1 MKNKKGNLKLNICSA
16 VSLFLSL
23 LVTGLVGISKFSRAG
38 KYTTSSGATVTYGFK
53 NSLFNYFRMWKP
65 FLFQHWLAYVGC
77 VIICIAVVALIT
89 LVIYAIVKKQKQAIL
104 PTIFFSLGLAYLPFL
119 MIYAITMIEA
129 AQMRMLVFG
138 GVLLATGLLLF
149 GMILSGLSV
158 VRLIACFANSFEN
171 KLAGVKE
178 EAKEEVKEEVKGLTE
193 EQVREIVAAELAKHE
208 EEKHV
213 EEEKAVAKE
222 EPVKEEKV
230 EEAPVVAEEE
240 VTEVEDEE
248 VEEETSEV
256 EGGDVA
262 KAKAKRVPFEQKLAE
277 ADDELKEK
285 FAELQKAL
293 IEQGFKE
300 RISIPGATY
309 SLHRKRYAFITI
321 VGKRIRL
328 YVCTDPSVYAE
339 TTMPIEVPTA
349 KKFEDLPTLL
359 KIKSGLSFRRGLQL
373 ISDLASEKAKD
384 EEAK

>member
-89 LVIYAIVKKQKQAIL
+89 LVIYAIVKKQKEAIL

-138 GVLLATGLLLF
+138 GILLATGLLFF

-158 VRLIACFANSFEN
+158 VRLIASFTNSFEN

-193 EQVREIVAAELAKHE
+193 EQVREIVAAVLAKH
-208 EEKHV
+208 

-230 EEAPVVAEEE
+230 EEAPAVEEE

-248 VEEETSEV
+248 VEEETTEV
-256 EGGDVA
+256 EGGDVT

-293 IEQGFKE
+293 LEQGFKE

-339 TTMPIEVPTA
+339 TTMPIEVPSA

-384 EEAK
+384 EEEK

>member
-89 LVIYAIVKKQKQAIL
+89 LVIYAIVKKQKEAIL

-138 GVLLATGLLLF
+138 GILLATGLLFF

-158 VRLIACFANSFEN
+158 VRLIASFTNSFEN

-193 EQVREIVAAELAKHE
+193 EQVREIVAAVLAKH
-208 EEKHV
+208 

-230 EEAPVVAEEE
+230 EEAPAVEEE

-248 VEEETSEV
+248 VEEETTEV
-256 EGGDVA
+256 EGGDVT

-293 IEQGFKE
+293 LEQGFKE

-384 EEAK
+384 EEEK